1 MELTEDFR
9 EGVVKIGKLS
19 LEQTARDNDPFLPK
33 MLVEVDGELTVMAYP
48 ASFEGL
54 TAVADFLIRQNRP
67 VNGICLT
74 VDTYHLIAPE
84 GEGIEDAGQ
93 YAGRLQEEFEKG
105 NPMVCEALHLTM
117 VTADQ
122 LVTISVPYARK
133 VKGDITWREPIV
145 IEQSA
150 DGGQTVQGRF
160 PELLQAIIAATNME
174 AKDD

>member
-1 MELTEDFR
+1 MDLTEDFR
-9 EGVVKIGKLS
+9 NGVISIGKRS
-19 LEQTARDNDPFLPK
+19 LEQTARDNEPFIPK
-33 MLVEVDGELTVMAYP
+33 MLVEIDGELTVMAYP

-54 TAVADFLIRQNRP
+54 TAVAQFLIDQGKP

-93 YAGRLQEEFEKG
+93 FVGRLQEEFETG

-117 VTADQ
+117 VTSEQ
-122 LVTISVPYARK
+122 LVTISVPYVRNRHG
-133 VKGDITWREPIV
+133 VTWRDPIV
-145 IEQSA
+145 IEQDSH
-150 DGGQTVQGRF
+150 GHSVQGRF

>member
-9 EGVVKIGKLS
+9 EGVTKIGMQA
-19 LEQTARDNDPFLPK
+19 LEHTVHANEPFIPK
-33 MLVEVDGELTVMAYP
+33 MLVEIDGELTVMAYP

-54 TAVADFLIRQNRP
+54 TAVAQFLIDQGKP

-93 YAGRLQEEFEKG
+93 FVGRLQEEFEKG

-117 VTADQ
+117 VTSEQ
-122 LVTISVPYARK
+122 LVTISVPYVRNRHG
-133 VKGDITWREPIV
+133 VTWRDPIV
-145 IEQSA
+145 IEQDSH
-150 DGGQTVQGRF
+150 GHSVQGRF